1 MAVQLTLPQIGFSM
15 SEGVLSEWLVQN
27 GDAVKEGQPIY
38 SVESDKSVNEVE
50 APATGVVTIIAEPGK
65 LYQVGDLLGE
75 IA

>member
-38 SVESDKSVNEVE
+38 SVESDKSVNEV
-50 APATGVVTIIAEPGK
+50 
-65 LYQVGDLLGE
+65 
-75 IA
+75 